1 MNESEN
7 TNEFLTIALTA
18 QRDNWRLYH
27 NRKRNKKFLEVKR
40 KILQRDNYSCRY
52 CGFFA
57 KEFQE
62 IVNIDGDYK
71 NNKLS
76 NLATACCF
84 CAQCLFLDAV
94 GLDSNTGGTIIYLP
108 ELSQANLNNFCRVL
122 FCSLDKE
129 SAYKGKLQA
138 VHMSLKD
145 RGKEVVECFG
155 PESDDPRVFGQ
166 GLLDANLTPEQY
178 QHQVLTHLRLLPS
191 KRAFSMQIDYWKK
204 TVFAK
209 VPL

>member
-1 MNESEN
+1 VE
-7 TNEFLTIALTA
+7 LLPITITA
-18 QRDNWRLYH
+18 NRGAWRYYH
-27 NRKRNKKFLEVKR
+27 SRKRNNKFLAIKKR
-40 KILQRDNYSCRY
+40 VLQRDNYTCRY

-62 IVNIDGDYK
+62 VVNINQNYK
-71 NNKLS
+71 QNDFN

-84 CAQCLFLDAV
+84 CAQCFFLDAV
-94 GLDSNTGGTIIYLP
+94 GLDGNSGGTVIHLP
-108 ELSQANLNNFCRVL
+108 EISQPDLNNFCRVL

-145 RGKEVVECFG
+145 RSKEIVNCFG
-155 PESDDPRVFGQ
+155 PESSDPRIFGQ
-166 GLLDANLTPEQY
+166 GLLDAAVTQAQLHHE
-178 QHQVLTHLRLLPS
+178 VLQHLRLLPS
-191 KRAFSMQIDYWKK
+191 KKAFSPQIDYWKK